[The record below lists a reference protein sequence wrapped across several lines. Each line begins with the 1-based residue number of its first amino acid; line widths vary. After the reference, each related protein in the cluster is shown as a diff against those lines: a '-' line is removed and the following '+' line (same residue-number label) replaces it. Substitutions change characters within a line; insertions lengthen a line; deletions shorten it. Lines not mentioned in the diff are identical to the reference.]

1 MLEPSSFIIELK
13 YKCSCGTIHYLS
25 VDEAKLGN
33 KIYCD
38 VCRKVNPVRPIESV
52 KVLVNFK
59 SRNSQPKN
67 IENVFSQPVLDA
79 HKYLGPMGYTKQ
91 SIADLQGRVHAKT
104 KEDLIKEFLARQ
116 K

>member
-13 YKCSCGTIHYLS
+13 YKCSCGTIHFMS
-25 VDEAKLGN
+25 VDEAKIGN

-38 VCRKVNPVRPIESV
+38 VCHKVNPVRPIESV
-52 KVLVNFK
+52 KALVNFK
-59 SRNSQPKN
+59 SRNSQPKKV
-67 IENVFSQPVLDA
+67 ENAYSQPVLDA

-91 SIADLQGRVHAKT
+91 SIADLQGRVNAKN
-104 KEDLIKEFLARQ
+104 KQDLIKEFLSRQ